1 MSSSEHSPGDW
12 DVHWH
17 ALGEGMKNNPGRNI
31 RHECILRILQENRIE
46 HVLDYGAGDGQ
57 LIQKLSSHGLNAVGW
72 EHSEIGVARAKQASD
87 LLGVKSKVI
96 VTPKDLTNYAG
107 KFDVVIMSEV
117 IEHLEKPEV
126 ELLPIL
132 ALVKS
137 GGYFIATVPSG
148 PMSYF
153 DRHIGHFRHY
163 SPDSFQELLA
173 ICGLS
178 QVKVVSVGFPL
189 VNIVRIISLILRK
202 KMLNLVMNS
211 DSNSWVSRL
220 ATLMEKLLFRPSMK
234 TNVLGWQL
242 IGIARKI

>member
-1 MSSSEHSPGDW
+1 MTNSDHSPGDW

-31 RHECILRILQENRIE
+31 RHEYILRIIQKNRIKDI
-46 HVLDYGAGDGQ
+46 LDYGAGDGQ
-57 LIQKLSSHGLNAVGW
+57 LVRKLTSHGLNVIGW
-72 EHSEIGVARAKQASD
+72 EHSEIGVARATKESD
-87 LLGVKSKVI
+87 LRGMKSKVVI
-96 VTPKDLTNYAG
+96 TPKDLKNYAG
-107 KFDVVIMSEV
+107 RFDLVIMSEV
-117 IEHLEKPEV
+117 IEHLEKPED

-132 ALVKS
+132 ALLKS

-163 SPDSFQELLA
+163 SPDSFQKLLA
-173 ICGLS
+173 ICGLN
-178 QVKVVSVGFPL
+178 QVKVESIGFPL

-202 KMLNLVMNS
+202 KMLNFVMNS
-211 DSNSWVSRL
+211 DSNSWVSKL
-220 ATLMEKLLFRPSMK
+220 ATLMEKLLFRPSIR